1 MTKRVIDLIWIK
13 HWRNDMKM
21 KTQTIS
27 LKINYCTEWGKCT
40 GLPFFFF
47 FIFFFVSWFFFF
59 FNIHISTVENHH
71 HFSLL
76 TKRGQISVTDFS
88 HKKYHL
94 DNPHGIGDSYSAP
107 RYSSNTNNDNND
119 YLSYRRLYKK
129 ICLTFNKNVG
139 HMQNVTSLYIV
150 RFPLIRGRW
159 VGFGNVRMVYS
170 LILCYW
176 PFCPPVTLFK

>member
-1 MTKRVIDLIWIK
+1 
-13 HWRNDMKM
+13 MKM

-40 GLPFFFF
+40 GIPFFFF

-59 FNIHISTVENHH
+59 FFNIHISTVEIHH
-71 HFSLL
+71 HTSLL

-107 RYSSNTNNDNND
+107 RYSSNTNNNHND
-119 YLSYRRLYKK
+119 YLSYRILYKK

-139 HMQNVTSLYIV
+139 HMQNVTSLFV
-150 RFPLIRGRW
+150 HCK
-159 VGFGNVRMVYS
+159 V
-170 LILCYW
+170 
-176 PFCPPVTLFK
+176 PFNQRKMGGVWQCENGVFTYPVLLTFLSTGHFI